1 MADNRP
7 LDALEKAKEKKVII
21 KLKSGEEII
30 GNLKAA
36 DLHLNVW
43 LTEVEIVSSNERKRV
58 EEVLVRGDSISYI
71 ITA

>member
-7 LDALEKAKEKKVII
+7 LDALEKAKEKKII
-21 KLKSGEEII
+21 VKLKSGEEII

-36 DLHLNVW
+36 DLHLNLW
-43 LTEVEIVSSNERKRV
+43 LYDVEISNQNERKKV
-58 EEVLVRGDSISYI
+58 EEILIRGDSISYI